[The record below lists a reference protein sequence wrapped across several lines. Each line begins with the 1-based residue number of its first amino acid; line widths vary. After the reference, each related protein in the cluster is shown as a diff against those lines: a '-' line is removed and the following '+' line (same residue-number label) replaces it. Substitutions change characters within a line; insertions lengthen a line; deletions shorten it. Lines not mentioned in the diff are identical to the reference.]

1 MNLSLAK
8 PEEQMYFQRSP
19 SACSRRVGLAQ
30 AARPL
35 AGGSPDTARGRAVQ
49 AERSVA
55 ALTNHGYVW
64 QENEQPN
71 PRNTH

>member
-1 MNLSLAK
+1 MNSRLAK
-8 PEEQMYFQRSP
+8 PEEQIHCHRWL
-19 SACSRRVGLAQ
+19 SALTRLVGLAQ
-30 AARPL
+30 AVRPL

-49 AERSVA
+49 ADRSVA

-71 PRNTH
+71 PRNTQ